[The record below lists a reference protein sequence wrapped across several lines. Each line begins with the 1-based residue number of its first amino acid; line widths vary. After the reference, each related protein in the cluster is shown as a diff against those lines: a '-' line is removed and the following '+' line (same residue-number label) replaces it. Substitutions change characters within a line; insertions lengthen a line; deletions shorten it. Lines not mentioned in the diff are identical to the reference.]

1 MPLESAIAMAT
12 LYPAEYIGVSDSIGQ
27 LKKGHRADLAHFDS
41 NFHVHNVWLAGNQ
54 IKKDAQ

>member
-1 MPLESAIAMAT
+1 MAT

-41 NFHVHNVWLAGNQ
+41 NFHVHNVWLAGTQ